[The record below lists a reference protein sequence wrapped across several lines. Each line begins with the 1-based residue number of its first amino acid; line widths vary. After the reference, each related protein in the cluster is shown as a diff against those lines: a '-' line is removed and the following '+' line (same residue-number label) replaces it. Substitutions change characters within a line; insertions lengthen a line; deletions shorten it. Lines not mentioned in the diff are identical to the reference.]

1 MTKFIEAAETGVDG
15 KAPLSDVAE
24 YAYAA
29 ITPPGSSLVHVA
41 GACPLAPN
49 GETKSVGDVAGQ
61 AAICVENLVQSLH
74 AAGCG
79 LQDLIKTTVY
89 VASSEQDDLVA
100 AWEVIRDAIA
110 PCRPPSTLLGVAAL
124 GYDDQLVEI
133 EAVAVRSAA
142 GAGQS

>member
-1 MTKFIEAAETGVDG
+1 MAKFIEAAETGVGG

-41 GACPLAPN
+41 GACPLAPS
-49 GETKSVGDVAGQ
+49 GETKHVGDVAGQ
-61 AAICVENLVQSLH
+61 AAVCVENLVQSLN
-74 AAGCG
+74 AADCG
-79 LQDLIKTTVY
+79 LEDLIKTTVY

-110 PCRPPSTLLGVAAL
+110 PHRPPSTLLGVAAL
-124 GYDDQLVEI
+124 GYDEQLVEI
-133 EAVAVRSAA
+133 EGVAIRGSKGTVER
-142 GAGQS
+142 